1 MGRLSCLCSH
11 VETASQKIFLGWYA
25 NPRCHFGLSSE
36 FLVSIEPTTNQ
47 ETSLARVSKLVN
59 QQPMDLKQNLS
70 PVWKL
75 TFALVAMVIVGVVAR
90 LEFAGLP
97 NVKPVAAMALWVAF
111 CFRSMW
117 LPAIA
122 LLIVM
127 GATDL
132 VLGGYD
138 WPIQV
143 SVYGSLLVACW
154 LGSRVRHGLEKS
166 SMKRSLQSTGP
177 RMLVASLIMSTS
189 FYVLTNGMVWACGW
203 YPATFAGLVDCY
215 VAGIPFYR
223 FTLLG
228 DLAFTTSGLVA
239 WQVFGYL
246 TAANRANAQVGIQV

>member
-1 MGRLSCLCSH
+1 
-11 VETASQKIFLGWYA
+11 
-25 NPRCHFGLSSE
+25 
-36 FLVSIEPTTNQ
+36 
-47 ETSLARVSKLVN
+47 
-59 QQPMDLKQNLS
+59 MDLKQNFS
-70 PVWKL
+70 PMWKL
-75 TFALVAMVIVGVVAR
+75 TLALIAIVIVGVVAR

-97 NVKPVAAMALWVAF
+97 NVKPMAAMALWVAF
-111 CFRSMW
+111 CFRSVW

-143 SVYGSLLVACW
+143 SVYGSMLVACW
-154 LGSRVRHGLEKS
+154 LGSRVRRMSETS
-166 SMKRSLQSTGP
+166 SPQPSLQSTGP
-177 RMLVASLIMSTS
+177 RMLVASLIMSTC

-203 YPATFAGLVDCY
+203 YPPSFAGLVDCY

-228 DLAFTTSGLVA
+228 DLAFTTCGLVA
-239 WQVFGYL
+239 WQAIGYL
-246 TAANRANAQVGIQV
+246 AAARRSDARVGVQA